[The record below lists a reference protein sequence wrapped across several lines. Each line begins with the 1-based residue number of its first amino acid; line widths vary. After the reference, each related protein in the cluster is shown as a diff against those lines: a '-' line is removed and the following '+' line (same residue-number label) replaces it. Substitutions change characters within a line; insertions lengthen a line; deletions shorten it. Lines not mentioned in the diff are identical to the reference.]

1 MCLEDAG
8 FCPKGEIGNF
18 LDSHDTT
25 YKGDFP
31 VNTDGGQLAAGQLNP
46 AGASGCQQIVETV
59 RQIRGEA
66 GQRQVPR
73 HDLALVNV

>member
-8 FCPKGEIGNF
+8 LCPKGEIGNW
-18 LDSHDTT
+18 LDSIDST

-31 VNTDGGQLAAGQLNP
+31 INTDGGQLAAGQLNP
-46 AGASGCQQIVETV
+46 AGASGCQQIVETT

-73 HDLALVNV
+73 HDLALVNG

>member
-1 MCLEDAG
+1 MSLEDAG
-8 FCPKGEIGNF
+8 LCPKGEIGNW

-31 VNTDGGQLAAGQLNP
+31 VNTDGGQIGAGQLNP
-46 AGASGCQQIVETV
+46 AGASGTQQIVETT

-66 GQRQVPR
+66 GERQVPR
-73 HDLALVNV
+73 HDIGLANT

>member
-8 FCPKGEIGNF
+8 LCPKGEIGNW
-18 LDSHDTT
+18 LDSINSHYD
-25 YKGDFP
+25 GDFP
-31 VNTDGGQLAAGQLNP
+31 LNTDGGQLAAGQLNP

-66 GQRQVPR
+66 GARQIAR
-73 HDLALVNV
+73 NDLGLVNG